1 MKLQLRLFESFNY
14 SLYCSY
20 IGELFYILLTQTII
34 YRYFEAIPEGKPSQR
49 HLYKV
54 PDNVNSTAGWECL
67 TCPPNGPQKNASKM
81 NNPMSSDI
89 R

>member
-1 MKLQLRLFESFNY
+1 MCTLET
-14 SLYCSY
+14 
-20 IGELFYILLTQTII
+20 LTFI

-67 TCPPNGPQKNASKM
+67 TCPPSGPQKNTSKM
-81 NNPMSSDI
+81 DISTSSDI